1 MSEITNWAKTGKISF
16 LCHFTGTF
24 KCFIWLQNCF
34 RNLVLL
40 EVIFF
45 DISIS
50 HTDVF
55 QYDGNNLGQ
64 SFCRLVTWFLVDSL
78 IFLCW
83 YACLPVPQNT
93 PHQEKNPELLDFADL
108 SSCSTFS
115 RVVCFE
121 SGKYFSLI
129 LFMLLL
135 LLWGRAV
142 VKRKMSGDRWWR
154 GREVYISSSF
164 QSNFESCEIVI
175 LSYSDNR
182 KKQWLLKRKQ
192 SPPGK
197 QTFPLTYQSNPIG

>member
-1 MSEITNWAKTGKISF
+1 M
-16 LCHFTGTF
+16 
-24 KCFIWLQNCF
+24 
-34 RNLVLL
+34 
-40 EVIFF
+40 
-45 DISIS
+45 
-50 HTDVF
+50 
-55 QYDGNNLGQ
+55 
-64 SFCRLVTWFLVDSL
+64 DSL
-78 IFLCW
+78 ISLCW

-129 LFMLLL
+129 PFMLLL

-142 VKRKMSGDRWWR
+142 VKRKMSGDQWWR

-164 QSNFESCEIVI
+164 QSNFEICEIVI

-192 SPPGK
+192 SPQGK
-197 QTFPLTYQSNPIG
+197 QTFPLTYQSNPIGGNCRSLLIRKQVTFDLQTMKLSFITEICASSNGVFNYDIDVKCLFTWAEQC